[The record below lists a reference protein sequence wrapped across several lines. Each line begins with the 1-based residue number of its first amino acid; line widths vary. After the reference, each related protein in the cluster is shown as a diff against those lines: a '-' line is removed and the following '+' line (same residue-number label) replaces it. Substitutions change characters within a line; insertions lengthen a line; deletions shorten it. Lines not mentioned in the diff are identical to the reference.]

1 MKTPYTLG
9 EIRKLI
15 ADNPND
21 PPYSALFYDPIDI
34 ALQKPDNE
42 SYDQRHEK
50 IAAYMM
56 QKEIHAARDLFLSAD
71 IKLLNSDRGILVDSA
86 FTVQLGEMKDN
97 SKTGQAQLDAIFN
110 QFEAVKAAEG
120 CIMVINNN
128 ASRNSPSWF
137 AAVWG
142 GIMSNSTC
150 QLGCNGVITNG
161 FVRDQAQL
169 DAMASDFNY
178 LIFGKGNCALDARGH
193 IRIDY
198 YQDAIQMPG
207 LDFGF
212 RKKNLVAV
220 NPGDLMVAD
229 RDGTIVIPKAIAREV
244 LELSIERYKAEKY
257 IVGGI
262 RAQNRHNVIP
272 FIKEH
277 GIL

>member
-1 MKTPYTLG
+1 MKTPYTLA
-9 EIRKLI
+9 EIRKLV

-21 PPYSALFYDPIDI
+21 PPYTALFYDPIDI

-50 IAAYMM
+50 IAAYLIEKGMRT
-56 QKEIHAARDLFLSAD
+56 ARDLFLSAD
-71 IKLLNSDRGILVDSA
+71 IKLLNSDRGILIDSA
-86 FTVQLGEMKDN
+86 FTVQLGEMKDR
-97 SKTGQAQLDAIFN
+97 SKTGQAQLNDIFD
-110 QFEAVKAAEG
+110 QFEAIKAAEG
-120 CIMVINNN
+120 CMMVINNN
-128 ASRNSPSWF
+128 APRNSPSWF

-142 GIMSNSTC
+142 GIMSNSTH
-150 QLGCNGVITNG
+150 QLGCSGVITNG

-169 DAMASDFNY
+169 DAMAGDFNY
-178 LIFGKGNCALDARGH
+178 LVFGKGNCALDARGH
-193 IRIDY
+193 IQIDY
-198 YQDAIQMPG
+198 YQNAIQMPG

-212 RKKNLVAV
+212 RRENLVPV
-220 NPGDLMVAD
+220 NPGDLVVAD
-229 RDGTIVIPKAIAREV
+229 RDGAIVIPKPIAREV

-262 RAQNRHNVIP
+262 RAQNRHQVIP